1 MRFPDLLIM
10 SVNNLRR
17 RKLRTAL
24 TVLGVIIG
32 TASIVV
38 MVSLGIGL
46 NELTMEQI
54 ASWGSLTTIDVR
66 SGDSSGQSYAVSIGG
81 GSSGM
86 SSGSKSEPN
95 YITDEV
101 IEKFSRLE
109 HVTGTSPVLSINVLM
124 RQGAYEA
131 QYETIQGVGPA
142 YFEQIKLGEGEYPQK
157 GDTGLFFGNTVIQD
171 FYNAKTGKGYWDTG
185 ELPDVDLMGRP
196 FFVTFDMDGYYQ
208 SQYPS
213 EDGAGTK
220 PPKKYMMNGIGVQ
233 EGGLDDWN
241 NYSYRIYMDVD
252 GMKSQLKKAFKKG
265 KAIPGQPTNKK
276 GKPYNYFIYNSAQ
289 VYVDDVENVTKVQ
302 KELADMGFQVQSQ
315 IDWLESSKQQSDMV
329 QAVLGG
335 IGAVSLFV
343 AAIGIANTMM
353 MSIYE
358 RTKEIGVMKVLG
370 CDMRNIRN
378 MFLIE
383 SGFIGF
389 MGGVLGIGLSY
400 GVSLLINKFVGAQA
414 LTGMAGDLSRV
425 PPWLSLAAVAFAIF
439 VGMAAGFMPAMRA
452 MKLSPLAAI
461 RNE

>member
-66 SGDSSGQSYAVSIGG
+66 SGDSYGQSYAVSIGG

-86 SSGSKSEPN
+86 SSGGKREPN

-252 GMKSQLKKAFKKG
+252 GMKSQLRKAFKKG

-289 VYVDDVENVTKVQ
+289 VYVDDVDNVTKVQ

-315 IDWLESSKQQSDMV
+315 IDWLESSKQQSDMD

-370 CDMRNIRN
+370 CDMGNIRN